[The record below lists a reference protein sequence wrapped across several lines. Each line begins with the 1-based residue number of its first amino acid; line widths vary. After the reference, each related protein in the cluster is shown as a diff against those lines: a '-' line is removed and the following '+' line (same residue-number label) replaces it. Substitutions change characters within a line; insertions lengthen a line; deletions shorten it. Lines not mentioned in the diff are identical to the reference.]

1 MAVVK
6 KTYQVLGIG
15 CAACVARIETTL
27 GKMKGIR
34 VARIDITTNI
44 LRVEFD
50 DKVLTP
56 LQIQREV
63 QKIGYDMVVEEKEE
77 LFYQPQALLEQT
89 KRRLPILLLGLLGA
103 FAV

>member
-63 QKIGYDMVVEEKEE
+63 QKMVS
-77 LFYQPQALLEQT
+77 
-89 KRRLPILLLGLLGA
+89 PII
-103 FAV
+103 VN